1 MNNNSLR
8 FKGFFSNMTPNKKSN
23 TKLANDFFGTFIF
36 PIHPEVRI
44 IHEIVI
50 FFCFLKISV
59 LLYHPHLHQVFTILS
74 LPSIHQSTVNNQ
86 FEPLM
91 HQSFDFY
98 SSYLITYAHKLH
110 LFNFLSIFIKKTNIL
125 ILNFVRFKLM
135 ILGH

>member
-50 FFCFLKISV
+50 FFLIFENKCF
-59 LLYHPHLHQVFTILS
+59 TLS
-74 LPSIHQSTVNNQ
+74 SSSSSSI
-86 FEPLM
+86 
-91 HQSFDFY
+91 Y
-98 SSYLITYAHKLH
+98 
-110 LFNFLSIFIKKTNIL
+110 NIV
-125 ILNFVRFKLM
+125 IAINTPIHREQP
-135 ILGH
+135 I